1 VTARTKEQTTMS
13 KAIAGGLDEEQVRA
27 LTEAWAD
34 GAGPASARR
43 LLIAA
48 VDAFAARGYHG
59 TSTRDIA
66 DRAGL
71 SPAGVYVHFASKE
84 DLFYRIT
91 LLGHQQTL
99 NNAVVAAASV
109 GHAGPARRL
118 HAVIEAQTTW
128 QARHHTTARVV
139 EYDLPALSAE
149 HYEEI
154 SSLRRRIATLVRGV
168 LEEGANAGIFDV
180 PDVDGTTLALLS
192 MVTDVARWYP
202 SNTRQSP
209 EELGKLYADLALR
222 MAAPHGGALE
232 SFDVVEPDGS
242 ADPIDQPSNASG
254 G

>member
-1 VTARTKEQTTMS
+1 MSAERKEHSEMSEASTAR
-13 KAIAGGLDEEQVRA
+13 LDEAQARGLAEM
-27 LTEAWAD
+27 WDD
-34 GAGPASARR
+34 GTGHLGPASARR
-43 LLIAA
+43 LLVAA

-91 LLGHQQTL
+91 LVGHQRTL
-99 NNAVVAAASV
+99 HNAVLAVQEV
-109 GHAGPARRL
+109 GDGGPAARL

-139 EYDLPALSAE
+139 EYDLPCLSPE
-149 HYEEI
+149 HYEEV
-154 SSLRRRIATLVRGV
+154 SALRREITALVRGI
-168 LEEGANAGIFDV
+168 LHEGVRAGVFDV
-180 PDVDGTTLALLS
+180 PNVDGTTLALLS

-202 SNTRQSP
+202 SNSRQPP

-222 MAAPHGGALE
+222 MAAPHT
-232 SFDVVEPDGS
+232 SDS
-242 ADPIDQPSNASG
+242 
-254 G
+254 

>member
-1 VTARTKEQTTMS
+1 MS
-13 KAIAGGLDEEQVRA
+13 KATADGLDEEEFRG
-27 LTEAWAD
+27 LTEAWAEA
-34 GAGPASARR
+34 AGPASARR

-84 DLFYRIT
+84 DLFYRIN
-91 LLGHQQTL
+91 LLGHQETL
-99 NNAVVAAASV
+99 RNAVLAVQSV
-109 GHAGPARRL
+109 GDAGPARRL

-139 EYDLPALSAE
+139 EYDLSALSPE

-154 SSLRRRIATLVRGV
+154 SSLRRRIAALVRGV
-168 LEEGANAGIFDV
+168 LDAGVEAGVFDV

-222 MAAPHGGALE
+222 MAAPHGRGAAE
-232 SFDVVEPDGS
+232 FD
-242 ADPIDQPSNASG
+242 A
-254 G
+254 

>member
-1 VTARTKEQTTMS
+1 MPKATA
-13 KAIAGGLDEEQVRA
+13 AAGLDEAQA
-27 LTEAWAD
+27 AGLSEAWEEV
-34 GAGPASARR
+34 GPASARR

-91 LLGHQQTL
+91 LIGHQQTL
-99 NNAVVAAASV
+99 RNALLAADRA
-109 GHAGPARRL
+109 GAGPAERL
-118 HAVIEAQTTW
+118 RAVIEAQTTW

-139 EYDLPALSAE
+139 EYDLPCLSAE
-149 HYEEI
+149 HYQEI
-154 SSLRRRIATLVRGV
+154 STLRRRIAAVVHGILSDGARSGV
-168 LEEGANAGIFDV
+168 FDV

-202 SNTRQSP
+202 SNSRQSP
-209 EELGKLYADLALR
+209 ERLGRLYADLALR
-222 MAAPHGGALE
+222 MAAPHGSAGGGGGAA
-232 SFDVVEPDGS
+232 DG
-242 ADPIDQPSNASG
+242 
-254 G
+254 

>member
-1 VTARTKEQTTMS
+1 MTPMAKGSTA
-13 KAIAGGLDEEQVRA
+13 AGLDEAQA
-27 LTEAWAD
+27 ASLEAAWD
-34 GAGPASARR
+34 EIGPPSARR

-91 LLGHQQTL
+91 LIGHQQTL
-99 NNAVVAAASV
+99 RNARLALESLDPA
-109 GHAGPARRL
+109 AGPGDRL
-118 HAVIEAQTTW
+118 HALIEAQTTW

-139 EYDLPALSAE
+139 EYDLPALSSE
-149 HYEEI
+149 HYQEV
-154 SSLRRRIATLVRGV
+154 SALRRKIAAVVHGV
-168 LEEGANAGIFDV
+168 LADGARAGVFDV

-202 SNTRQSP
+202 SNSRQSP
-209 EELGKLYADLALR
+209 ERLGRLYADLALR
-222 MAAPHGGALE
+222 MAAPHG
-232 SFDVVEPDGS
+232 S
-242 ADPIDQPSNASG
+242 AG
-254 G
+254 R

>member
-1 VTARTKEQTTMS
+1 MAKGTA
-13 KAIAGGLDEEQVRA
+13 AAGLDEAQSRSLE
-27 LTEAWAD
+27 EAWNEVS
-34 GAGPASARR
+34 PATARR

-48 VDAFAARGYHG
+48 VEAFAARGYHG

-91 LLGHQQTL
+91 LIGHRQTL
-99 NNAVVAAASV
+99 RNALLALEALDP
-109 GHAGPARRL
+109 GAGPAERL

-149 HYEEI
+149 HYQEV
-154 SSLRRRIATLVRGV
+154 SALRRRIAAVVRGV
-168 LEEGANAGIFDV
+168 LADGVKAGVFDV

-202 SNTRQSP
+202 SNSRQSP
-209 EELGKLYADLALR
+209 ERLGRLYADLALR
-222 MAAPHGGALE
+222 MAAPHGAAQHAG
-232 SFDVVEPDGS
+232 SDGTG
-242 ADPIDQPSNASG
+242 PETGTGPG
-254 G
+254 TGTTTGH

>member
-1 VTARTKEQTTMS
+1 MS
-13 KAIAGGLDEEQVRA
+13 KATATGLDEAQARGLAEM
-27 LTEAWAD
+27 WD
-34 GAGPASARR
+34 GEEIGPASARR
-43 LLIAA
+43 LMIAA

-91 LLGHQQTL
+91 LLGHQQTFG
-99 NNAVVAAASV
+99 NAVLALRSV
-109 GHAGPARRL
+109 GEAGPAQQL

-139 EYDLPALSAE
+139 EYDLPFLSPE
-149 HYEEI
+149 HYEEVG
-154 SSLRRRIATLVRGV
+154 SLRRKIASLVRGI
-168 LEEGANAGIFDV
+168 LSEGVRTGVFDV

-202 SNTRQSP
+202 SNSRQSP

-222 MAAPHGGALE
+222 MAAPH
-232 SFDVVEPDGS
+232 SSDS
-242 ADPIDQPSNASG
+242 
-254 G
+254 

>member
-1 VTARTKEQTTMS
+1 MSAKSTAT
-13 KAIAGGLDEEQVRA
+13 GLDEAQARGLAE
-27 LTEAWAD
+27 LWDE
-34 GAGPASARR
+34 GAVGAATARR
-43 LLIAA
+43 LMIAA

-84 DLFYRIT
+84 ELFYQIT

-99 NNAVVAAASV
+99 RNAVAAVESA
-109 GHAGPARRL
+109 GAGGPARRL

-139 EYDLPALSAE
+139 EYDLPCLSAE

-154 SSLRRRIATLVRGV
+154 STLRRRIAALVREVLDEGTRTGV
-168 LEEGANAGIFDV
+168 FDV

-192 MVTDVARWYP
+192 MTTDVARWYP

-209 EELGKLYADLALR
+209 EELGRLYADLALR
-222 MAAPHGGALE
+222 MAAPHGGCAAHTSE
-232 SFDVVEPDGS
+232 
-242 ADPIDQPSNASG
+242 A
-254 G
+254 

>member
-48 VDAFAARGYHG
+48 VDAFATRGYHG

-154 SSLRRRIATLVRGV
+154 SSLRRKIAALVHGV
-168 LEEGANAGIFDV
+168 LSEGVRSGVFDV

-222 MAAPHGGALE
+222 MAAPHGGSLEAL
-232 SFDVVEPDGS
+232 DPVAPTDPGEPS
-242 ADPIDQPSNASG
+242 AG

>member
-1 VTARTKEQTTMS
+1 MS
-13 KAIAGGLDEEQVRA
+13 KATAGGLDEVQVHG
-27 LTEAWAD
+27 LSEAWAQ
-34 GAGPASARR
+34 GAGPASAHR

-48 VDAFAARGYHG
+48 VGAFAARGYHG

-66 DRAGL
+66 DGAGL

-91 LLGHQQTL
+91 LLGHQETL
-99 NNAVVAAASV
+99 HNAVAAVQA
-109 GHAGPARRL
+109 AGEGDPARRL

-139 EYDLPALSAE
+139 EYDLRCLSPE

-154 SSLRRRIATLVRGV
+154 SSLRRRISALVRGV
-168 LEEGANAGIFDV
+168 LREGVEAGVFDV

-202 SNTRQSP
+202 SNNRKSP
-209 EELGKLYADLALR
+209 EELGRLYADLALR
-222 MAAPHGGALE
+222 MAAPHG
-232 SFDVVEPDGS
+232 
-242 ADPIDQPSNASG
+242 QPPTIG
-254 G
+254 H

>member
-1 VTARTKEQTTMS
+1 MAKGTA
-13 KAIAGGLDEEQVRA
+13 AAGLDDAQA
-27 LTEAWAD
+27 AGLEAAWD
-34 GAGPASARR
+34 EIGPPSARR

-91 LLGHQQTL
+91 LIGHQQTL
-99 NNAVVAAASV
+99 RNARVALESLDPS
-109 GHAGPARRL
+109 AGPADRL

-139 EYDLPALSAE
+139 EYDLPALSPE
-149 HYEEI
+149 HYQEV
-154 SSLRRRIATLVRGV
+154 STLRRRIAAVVRGV
-168 LEEGANAGIFDV
+168 LADGARAGVFDV

-202 SNTRQSP
+202 SNSRQSP
-209 EELGKLYADLALR
+209 ERLGRLYADLALR
-222 MAAPHGGALE
+222 MAAPHGAGGGAA
-232 SFDVVEPDGS
+232 GTGT
-242 ADPIDQPSNASG
+242 AGTGAAGTGAG

>member
-1 VTARTKEQTTMS
+1 MS

-232 SFDVVEPDGS
+232 SFDAVEPDGS
-242 ADPIDQPSNASG
+242 ATRSTCRDASG

>member
-1 VTARTKEQTTMS
+1 MAKGSTA
-13 KAIAGGLDEEQVRA
+13 AGLDEAQA
-27 LTEAWAD
+27 AGLEAAWD
-34 GAGPASARR
+34 EVGPPTARR

-91 LLGHQQTL
+91 LVGHQQTL
-99 NNAVVAAASV
+99 RNARLALESLGPA
-109 GHAGPARRL
+109 AGPADRL

-139 EYDLPALSAE
+139 EYDLLALSPE
-149 HYEEI
+149 HYQEV
-154 SSLRRRIATLVRGV
+154 SALRRRIAAVVHEV
-168 LEEGANAGIFDV
+168 LADGARAGAFDV

-202 SNTRQSP
+202 SNSRQSP
-209 EELGKLYADLALR
+209 EGLGKLYADLALR
-222 MAAPHGGALE
+222 MAAPHGAAGR
-232 SFDVVEPDGS
+232 
-242 ADPIDQPSNASG
+242 
-254 G
+254 

>member
-1 VTARTKEQTTMS
+1 MTPTTPMAKGGTA
-13 KAIAGGLDEEQVRA
+13 AGLDEAQA
-27 LTEAWAD
+27 ATLEAAWD
-34 GAGPASARR
+34 EVGPPTARR

-91 LLGHQQTL
+91 LIGHQQTL
-99 NNAVVAAASV
+99 RNARLALDSLDPA
-109 GHAGPARRL
+109 AGPGDRL
-118 HAVIEAQTTW
+118 HALIEAQTTW

-139 EYDLPALSAE
+139 EYDLPALSPE
-149 HYEEI
+149 HYQEV
-154 SSLRRRIATLVRGV
+154 STLRRRIAAVVHGV
-168 LEEGANAGIFDV
+168 LTEGARAGVFDV

-202 SNTRQSP
+202 SNSRQSP
-209 EELGKLYADLALR
+209 EGLGRLYADLALR
-222 MAAPHGGALE
+222 MAAPHGGT
-232 SFDVVEPDGS
+232 GR
-242 ADPIDQPSNASG
+242 
-254 G
+254 

>member
-1 VTARTKEQTTMS
+1 MPSEVT
-13 KAIAGGLDEEQVRA
+13 AGGLDEEQLRA
-27 LTEAWAD
+27 LTEAWA
-34 GAGPASARR
+34 GAAGPASARR

-48 VDAFAARGYHG
+48 VDAFATRGYHG

-99 NNAVVAAASV
+99 HNAVVAVQSA
-109 GHAGPARRL
+109 GTGGPARRL

-154 SSLRRRIATLVRGV
+154 SSLRRQIAALVHGV
-168 LEEGANAGIFDV
+168 LSEGVRSGVFDV

-202 SNTRQSP
+202 SNNRKSP

-222 MAAPHGGALE
+222 MAAPHGGSLDAL
-232 SFDVVEPDGS
+232 DPAVP
-242 ADPIDQPSNASG
+242 ADPGEPSAAG
-254 G
+254 

>member
-1 VTARTKEQTTMS
+1 MS
-13 KAIAGGLDEEQVRA
+13 KATAGLDETQARG
-27 LTEAWAD
+27 LTEAWED
-34 GAGPASARR
+34 FGPPSARR

-91 LLGHQQTL
+91 LIGHQQTL
-99 NNAVVAAASV
+99 RNALLAVDSA
-109 GHAGPARRL
+109 GPDAGPAERL
-118 HAVIEAQTTW
+118 RAVVEAQTTW

-139 EYDLPALSAE
+139 EYDLPSLSPE
-149 HYEEI
+149 HYEEVGA
-154 SSLRRRIATLVRGV
+154 LRRRIAAVVHGILG
-168 LEEGANAGIFDV
+168 EGARRGEFDV

-202 SNTRQSP
+202 SNSRQSP
-209 EELGKLYADLALR
+209 EELGKLYGDLALR
-222 MAAPHGGALE
+222 MAAPHGGAGGAFGTAGTGTGE
-232 SFDVVEPDGS
+232 GDDDSTDGG
-242 ADPIDQPSNASG
+242 AAEH
-254 G
+254 

>member
-1 VTARTKEQTTMS
+1 MATTAKG
-13 KAIAGGLDEEQVRA
+13 AAAAAGLDEAQARS
-27 LTEAWAD
+27 LDEAWNEVN
-34 GAGPASARR
+34 PPSARR
-43 LLIAA
+43 LLVAA

-91 LLGHQQTL
+91 LIGHQQTL
-99 NNAVVAAASV
+99 RNALLALERVAAP
-109 GHAGPARRL
+109 AGPAERL

-139 EYDLPALSAE
+139 EYDLPALSPE
-149 HYEEI
+149 HYQEI
-154 SSLRRRIATLVRGV
+154 SALRRRIAAVVRGV
-168 LEEGANAGIFDV
+168 LADGAKAGAFDV

-202 SNTRQSP
+202 SNSRQSP
-209 EELGKLYADLALR
+209 EALGRLYADLALR
-222 MAAPHGGALE
+222 MAAPHGAAERAGGA
-232 SFDVVEPDGS
+232 GR
-242 ADPIDQPSNASG
+242 
-254 G
+254 

>member
-1 VTARTKEQTTMS
+1 MSSKSTAT
-13 KAIAGGLDEEQVRA
+13 GLDEAQARGLAE
-27 LTEAWAD
+27 LWDE
-34 GAGPASARR
+34 GAVGAATARR
-43 LLIAA
+43 LMIAA

-84 DLFYRIT
+84 ELFYQIT
-91 LLGHQQTL
+91 LLGHQKTL
-99 NNAVVAAASV
+99 RNAVAAVESAED
-109 GHAGPARRL
+109 GGPARKL

-139 EYDLPALSAE
+139 EYDLPCLSPE

-154 SSLRRRIATLVRGV
+154 SSLRRRITALVREVLVEGTRSGV
-168 LEEGANAGIFDV
+168 FDV

-192 MVTDVARWYP
+192 MTTDVARWYP

-222 MAAPHGGALE
+222 MAAPHGGSAAH
-232 SFDVVEPDGS
+232 GS
-242 ADPIDQPSNASG
+242 EA
-254 G
+254 